1 MIIII
6 LRNSYAIAIESERQ
20 FWGGCIGENGD
31 EIGLFGEKTYKD
43 PIGETDEKKS
53 LQ

>member
-6 LRNSYAIAIESERQ
+6 SRNSYAIAIESERQ
-20 FWGGCIGENGD
+20 FWGRIGENGY
-31 EIGLFGEKTYKD
+31 EIGLFGGKTWKD
-43 PIGETDEKKS
+43 SIGETDEKKS